1 MQPIL
6 NIGMWVS
13 LSPEVRNKIRS
24 VFNIPR
30 SGNVIVN
37 DGRIE
42 TDGTTFDD
50 FKVLTIQKMQEYVG
64 DTSTD
69 FHKLFDKVVDKVRN
83 ELNPVGKVEVVPPI
97 VAPMAPVIPKK
108 RGRPYAQKK

>member
-1 MQPIL
+1 MFPVI
-6 NIGMWVS
+6 NINSWVS
-13 LSPEVRNKIRS
+13 LSQEVRNKIRGI
-24 VFNIPR
+24 FNIPR
-30 SGNVIVN
+30 SGNVMVN

-50 FKVLTIQKMQEYVG
+50 FKVLTVEKMQEYLG

-69 FHKLFDKVVDKVRN
+69 FHKLFDSVVAKVKE

-97 VAPMAPVIPKK
+97 APIIEVKK
-108 RGRPYAQKK
+108 KVNAKKK